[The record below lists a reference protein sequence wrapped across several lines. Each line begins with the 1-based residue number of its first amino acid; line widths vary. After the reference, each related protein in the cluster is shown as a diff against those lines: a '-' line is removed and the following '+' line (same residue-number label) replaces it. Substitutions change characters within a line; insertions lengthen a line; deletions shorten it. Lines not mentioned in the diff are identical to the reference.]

1 MRRRGM
7 GRERAHFTLLKSSRA
22 WPEAETAQFRGR
34 QGTRKGGG
42 GWEGDT
48 EDISLA
54 VPQPPTWE

>member
-1 MRRRGM
+1 M

-34 QGTRKGGG
+34 RETRKDGG

-48 EDISLA
+48 EEVSLPG
-54 VPQPPTWE
+54 PQPPAWE